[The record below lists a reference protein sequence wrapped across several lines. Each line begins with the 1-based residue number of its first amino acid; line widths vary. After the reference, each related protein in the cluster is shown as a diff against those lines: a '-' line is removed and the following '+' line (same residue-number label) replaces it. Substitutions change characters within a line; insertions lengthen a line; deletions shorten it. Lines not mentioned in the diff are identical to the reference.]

1 MSKAA
6 FGGSLVL
13 LSAAALGQTYE
24 TYETYNVPAELWDRP
39 RSAAAVAGEDSVK
52 RAVGAL
58 LALPDARFVIHHAA
72 GQEPLLQAEELK
84 SWLAALA
91 IDPRRVILRSDLA
104 PGATLK
110 IEVTP

>member
-1 MSKAA
+1 MSVRLFTGA
-6 FGGSLVL
+6 L
-13 LSAAALGQTYE
+13 LLALSSTAPGQTFD
-24 TYETYNVPAELWDRP
+24 VPAELWDRP
-39 RSAAAVAGEDSVK
+39 RSAAAVAGEESLK

-72 GQEPLLQAEELK
+72 GHEPLLQAEELK

-91 IDPRRVILRSDLA
+91 IDPRRIILRNDLV

-110 IEVTP
+110 VEVTP